1 LEFFTLGREWCVGT
15 EFEEVC
21 QVYRGPWDGVLVDFH
36 AVYGVANGN
45 AHSVTSSG
53 HTGLWG
59 NRENLERTGKALG
72 WIAKELKGVEN
83 LIGIQV
89 VNEAKLGA
97 DGMWTWCESVFE
109 GIRAVNLEI
118 PIYISGWIGSWEG
131 VEYM

>member
-1 LEFFTLGREWCVGT
+1 
-15 EFEEVC
+15 
-21 QVYRGPWDGVLVDFH
+21 
-36 AVYGVANGN
+36 
-45 AHSVTSSG
+45 VTSSG

-97 DGMWTWCESVFE
+97 DGMWKWCESVFE

-118 PIYISGWIGSWEG
+118 PIYISGWIGSREG